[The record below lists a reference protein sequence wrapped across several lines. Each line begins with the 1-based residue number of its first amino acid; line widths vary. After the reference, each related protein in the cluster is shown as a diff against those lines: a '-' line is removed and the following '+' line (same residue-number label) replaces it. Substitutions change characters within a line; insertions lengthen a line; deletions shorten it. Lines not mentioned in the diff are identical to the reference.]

1 MPIKLKGSSSGD
13 ITLDVP
19 ATAGTNTLTL
29 PAVTDTLTGIAAT
42 QTLTNKTLTSP
53 VISGPS
59 ISGDLNYTGTMTGGT
74 GIINIGSGQI
84 YKDASGNVGIGTSSP
99 AAKLDIGSGNL
110 TFSSTGQRITG
121 DFSNATIASRVMF
134 QSSTTNGITSV
145 GVLPNG
151 TATQSQINVANNS
164 DPTNA
169 GIGQLQA
176 FSTDIRITS
185 GVHGSGTNLPMTF
198 YTGGSERMRVDTS
211 GNVGIGGAPA
221 YKLDVV
227 GNTNGSVVS
236 RVVNNNTGAS
246 AQAVLQLGTGAS
258 SERYTNFN
266 VNYTSQYFQ
275 NLGNNITTLYQD
287 YDTQY
292 FRNNA
297 GTLRMCIDSSG
308 NVGIGTSS
316 PSTYG
321 KLAVSGNI
329 YAGDTTTTADGTITI
344 GSNGAGSVAITRT
357 GTGATNSSMTFSTTF
372 STLQER
378 MRIDGSGNVGIGTTS
393 PDQKL
398 VVQGGSGAAGM
409 KITDGTYSSFLATIS
424 SAGNYGNGSVA
435 GQLYFRGQSGLGF
448 SANGGTSTQMTLDS
462 SGNLLVGT
470 TSSINGS
477 VCPIQAL
484 TTAANQAMYL
494 RNSNAVPYGMY
505 IDYSGAA
512 PNNTTSFFADFRDTG
527 GQRFGLRSNG
537 GIANYSANNVNLS
550 DERTKTDIQDAG
562 NYLAKICSIPVRT
575 FKYKDQSDD
584 ILNLGVIAQEV
595 ETVAPELVDVSGF
608 GETPEDGVPLKAI
621 YQTDLQYALMKCIQ
635 EQQAIIQSLTD
646 RVAQLEAK

>member
-59 ISGDLNYTGTMTGGT
+59 ISGDLNYTGTLTGGT
-74 GIINIGSGQI
+74 GVINIGSGQV
-84 YKDASGNVGIGTSSP
+84 YKDASGNVGINTSSP
-99 AAKLDIGSGNL
+99 SVYGKLVSV
-110 TFSSTGQRITG
+110 TG
-121 DFSNATIASRVMF
+121 DNATTFAAVGATNMLRVQGYNSTYVGTVVEAVNLAQSANTPMFINASQTLF
-134 QSSTTNGITSV
+134 GI
-145 GVLPNG
+145 
-151 TATQSQINVANNS
+151 
-164 DPTNA
+164 
-169 GIGQLQA
+169 
-176 FSTDIRITS
+176 S
-185 GVHGSGTNLPMTF
+185 GA
-198 YTGGSERMRVDTS
+198 EKMR
-211 GNVGIGGAPA
+211 
-221 YKLDVV
+221 
-227 GNTNGSVVS
+227 
-236 RVVNNNTGAS
+236 
-246 AQAVLQLGTGAS
+246 
-258 SERYTNFN
+258 
-266 VNYTSQYFQ
+266 
-275 NLGNNITTLYQD
+275 
-287 YDTQY
+287 
-292 FRNNA
+292 
-297 GTLRMCIDSSG
+297 IDSSG

-316 PSTYG
+316 PTQTAANRTVLSVNG
-321 KLAVSGNI
+321 
-329 YAGDTTTTADGTITI
+329 TTTAIVNLNAGGVNKSYFYFDGTNTNVNTAT
-344 GSNGAGSVAITRT
+344 GNLTLQNDSANSVTFNTNGA
-357 GTGATNSSMTFSTTF
+357 N
-372 STLQER
+372 ER
-378 MRIDGSGNVGIGTTS
+378 MRIDSSGNVGIGTASPGSALEVKRTSGNVQILVNYNGTNTGRIVAASNGNFYIGTSVGAGSVVIGNTANADAMTLDSAGNVGIGTTS
-393 PDQKL
+393 PNAKL
-398 VVQGGSGAAGM
+398 QVLSPGGWSAANWGKGFYVNTSGSACNPAIGISDATGANNWAIVNLSGALTFNTAPA
-409 KITDGTYSSFLATIS
+409 ITDGAT
-424 SAGNYGNGSVA
+424 AGNE
-435 GQLYFRGQSGLGF
+435 R
-448 SANGGTSTQMTLDS
+448 MRIDS
-462 SGNLLVGT
+462 NGNLLVGT
-470 TSSINGS
+470 TSTINGS

-595 ETVAPELVDVSGF
+595 EAVAPELVDVSGF